1 MKNKF
6 LLFVAAVGS
15 AIAAGAVELDGGWVL
30 SMDPTNVGK
39 TNGWAAAVRPDAKP
53 VPVPGVIQQVYPHSC
68 GVAWYWRRVAR
79 PATRP
84 GERVILRFG
93 AVDYY
98 SDVYVDG
105 TKIGSNEGAENTFE
119 FDVTDA
125 IKADSLLAVRVIN
138 PGETPIEGFT
148 CKNVPHR
155 NKFEKMEFKP
165 GWCYNTGGITLPVT
179 LEAVPAV
186 RVTDA
191 FVKADWKTGR
201 VTVEITARNDTASP
215 CEKEIP
221 CVVQKDDA
229 RDILLAR
236 RAGIVSRRDLDGHAA
251 GLPVGLYERV
261 RHAHGRHSLQRDGQ
275 RDAARVVAPA
285 GLELHLFELVAVRHV
300 LARKALDRRLAGV
313 NHAHGK
319 QGIRLDRVGHVK
331 LEGVLRILVAA
342 DLRAVEVDIAVVV
355 HRAEAENHAFARTHC
370 RTRHA
375 PPVPRDAAGMR
386 VDLLD
391 HARHGHGFRV
401 GPHGGGPAVRLARVR
416 RIHRQHPTAVQLR
429 CTCHDDVSDRS
440 DKRKKFGFHANS
452 IPYLHHGARGL
463 VYCAA

>member
-6 LLFVAAVGS
+6 LLFVAAVGG

-30 SMDPTNVGK
+30 SMDPANAGK

-98 SDVYVDG
+98 SDVYLDG

-179 LEAVPAV
+179 LEAV
-186 RVTDA
+186 
-191 FVKADWKTGR
+191 
-201 VTVEITARNDTASP
+201 
-215 CEKEIP
+215 
-221 CVVQKDDA
+221 
-229 RDILLAR
+229 
-236 RAGIVSRRDLDGHAA
+236 
-251 GLPVGLYERV
+251 
-261 RHAHGRHSLQRDGQ
+261 
-275 RDAARVVAPA
+275 
-285 GLELHLFELVAVRHV
+285 
-300 LARKALDRRLAGV
+300 
-313 NHAHGK
+313 
-319 QGIRLDRVGHVK
+319 
-331 LEGVLRILVAA
+331 
-342 DLRAVEVDIAVVV
+342 
-355 HRAEAENHAFARTHC
+355 
-370 RTRHA
+370 TR
-375 PPVPRDAAGMR
+375 
-386 VDLLD
+386 
-391 HARHGHGFRV
+391 
-401 GPHGGGPAVRLARVR
+401 
-416 RIHRQHPTAVQLR
+416 
-429 CTCHDDVSDRS
+429 S
-440 DKRKKFGFHANS
+440 
-452 IPYLHHGARGL
+452 
-463 VYCAA
+463 